1 MDTFFSNPNTIMFF
15 QLLLA
20 LVLGGILGIQRSL
33 SHKGAGMRTFSL
45 VAMGSCLFVMISE
58 IIHARALGVGDVI
71 PTQIPGA
78 IITGIGFLGAGLI
91 IFKDDKL
98 KGLTTA
104 AGLWVA
110 CGIGIATGFQL
121 YVLSIFATV
130 LTLVVFT
137 VLWKVETAIKETG
150 SEYSEESGEIK

>member
-1 MDTFFSNPNTIMFF
+1 MDSFLTNPSTIMFF

-20 LVLGGILGIQRSL
+20 LILGGVMGIQRTL

-45 VAMGSCLFVMISE
+45 VAMGSCLFVIISE
-58 IIHARALGVGDVI
+58 LIRTRSLGFSDII

-91 IFKDDKL
+91 VFKDEKL
-98 KGLTTA
+98 NGLTTA

-110 CGIGIATGFQL
+110 CGIGIAIGFRFYL
-121 YVLSIFATV
+121 LSIFATI
-130 LTLVVFT
+130 LTLIVFT
-137 VLWKVETAIKETG
+137 ALWKVELAIKET
-150 SEYSEESGEIK
+150 SEEHLDTENDTR